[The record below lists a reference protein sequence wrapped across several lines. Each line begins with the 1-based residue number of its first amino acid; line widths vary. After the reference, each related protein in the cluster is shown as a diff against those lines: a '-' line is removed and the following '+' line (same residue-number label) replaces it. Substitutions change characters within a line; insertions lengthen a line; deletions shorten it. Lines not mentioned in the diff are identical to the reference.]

1 MSGLTEKN
9 RTVQNLYNKA
19 VYELSKIIN
28 RRYEKKMRKKLINN
42 NFSIICSNCIGGV
55 IYHRLGKQFLS
66 PTINLWMNQKDF
78 LKMVLD
84 LKSYMSKELVFIKGE
99 YDYPIALLGDVK
111 IYFNHSKTE
120 EEAHINWERRK
131 TRINYDNLYIIMYD
145 RNGLTN
151 EDFDALSKINCKNR
165 IVLSTEE
172 NDKYS
177 FIKKLKP
184 HPERVNGPQC
194 LDKDTF
200 GIRTFEKQWD
210 YVDWLNK

>member
-1 MSGLTEKN
+1 MNYLTEKN
-9 RTVQNLYNKA
+9 RTFQNLYNKA

-28 RRYEKKMRKKLINN
+28 RSYENKMRKKLKND

-78 LKMVLD
+78 LKMALD
-84 LKSYMSKELVFIKGE
+84 LRWYMSKELVFIKGE
-99 YDYPIALLGDVK
+99 YDYPIGLLGDVK

-120 EEAHINWERRK
+120 EEARKNWERRK

-151 EDFDALSKINCKNR
+151 EDFDALSKIDCKNR

-172 NDKYS
+172 NDKYP
-177 FIKKLKP
+177 FINKLKS
-184 HPERVNGPQC
+184 HPEKVNGPQC
-194 LDKDTF
+194 LDKDVF

-210 YVDWLNK
+210 YVDWLNS